1 MWCGKAMKWRGGRNA
16 TSALT
21 RSAARVNAVNGRT
34 VTWFTRIIRNKY
46 ARVFMRPASTFN
58 VREIRFRSFRC
69 IHRLLNNKSVV
80 LHFCIATRSRPG
92 CFISRNSTA
101 LRRSVSQLSIKL
113 KPYRREIAHDARH
126 DRRNQYERYG
136 AFHTSKYLRYG
147 IPYLFED

>member
-1 MWCGKAMKWRGGRNA
+1 MKRRKERDIRA
-16 TSALT
+16 YSLRCACKC
-21 RSAARVNAVNGRT
+21 AVNGRT

-92 CFISRNSTA
+92 CFISRNSSTA

-136 AFHTSKYLRYG
+136 AFHASKYLRYG